1 MDVFQKLNMLKGKNH
16 LTNYQLAKES
26 GLPQSTISNIFA
38 RRSCP
43 RIDSL
48 EAICNVFGLTLAEFF
63 LEDEQY
69 VLLNESQRELFELW
83 EALPK
88 QKKKAVLYLIRL
100 LVLNDCE
107 N

>member
-1 MDVFQKLNMLKGKNH
+1 MDILKKLDNLKQQNH
-16 LTNYQLAKES
+16 LTNYQLAKRS

-38 RRSCP
+38 RHSCP

-69 VLLNESQRELFELW
+69 VLLNESQRELFDLW
-83 EALPK
+83 ESLPE
-88 QKKKAVLYLIRL
+88 QKKKAVLYLIKL
-100 LVLNDCE
+100 LVLEDYN
-107 N
+107 